1 MEYSPFFYGYYNGTF
16 SFEFD
21 HVTFDY
27 PLAFFLVM
35 ASILFINMAAIIIIS
50 VSSMKKHIKRNVVK
64 EDGHLGLIPVV
75 FGSWNFSQT
84 ENVETQKSDVVRK
97 ILEMLAKLASKHKK
111 EMQSA
116 DEKRKLL
123 ALRILINLTII
134 GLFGG
139 LFVSIYYVYNK
150 APQLVLDNQCT
161 SGGFNFDS
169 IDEEFDINLVLC
181 FAYEYLPSIV
191 VTMANIAGPI
201 MIFYLI
207 SYEKYEENT
216 ALLLSLGWCIFL
228 R

>member
-84 ENVETQKSDVVRK
+84 ENVETQKNDVVRK